1 MTPLDDS
8 TGIAALD
15 ELGRRFEA
23 AATRPRVRRSR
34 LRRWPVIVLGGLALA
49 ATPALAVS
57 VFSGPERVEDALP
70 QVGQVVD
77 RSNPAATGRALARR
91 GFRVDWI
98 LVTDNPNRAAVPPT
112 RSRNVSAPPAGTE
125 IISVT
130 NAQGGLEVSADT
142 RELAIE
148 IAPVGSEIAESHH

>member
-1 MTPLDDS
+1 
-8 TGIAALD
+8 
-15 ELGRRFEA
+15 
-23 AATRPRVRRSR
+23 
-34 LRRWPVIVLGGLALA
+34 
-49 ATPALAVS
+49 VS

-98 LVTDNPNRAAVPPT
+98 LVTDNSDRGAGPPT
-112 RSRNVSAPPAGTE
+112 RSCNVSAPPAETE

-142 RELAIE
+142 RELTIE